1 MRAAVAAVLGSLA
14 IASACRDAKQ
24 PPVAA
29 MPAIADSADQVLQ
42 GVHYVMS
49 TNGIQRA
56 ELRADTAYVLDDQ
69 TRFDLRNTN
78 VTFTTESGAPQG
90 TMQARRGMYNLRSQ
104 VLDGR
109 GDVVVRLVD
118 GRTLRSPHVTYN
130 QLGHLITSDTTYT
143 LSRGTDSQS
152 GIGFK
157 SNESFTRF
165 TCLRNCGGNTSLLL
179 PSK

>member
-1 MRAAVAAVLGSLA
+1 MLTAIAAVLVVA
-14 IASACRDAKQ
+14 VASCRDAKQ

-42 GVHYVMS
+42 GVHYLMS
-49 TNGIQRA
+49 SGGIQRA

-69 TRFDLRNTN
+69 TRFDLRNTD
-78 VTFTTESGAPQG
+78 VTFTTETGAPQG

-104 VLDGR
+104 VLEGR
-109 GDVVVRLVD
+109 GDVVVKLVD

-130 QLGHLITSDTTYT
+130 QLAHLISSDTTYT
-143 LSRGTDSQS
+143 LTRGSDSQS
-152 GIGFK
+152 GIGFS